1 MSTKAKEKM
10 VDMKIIELAFLA
22 LGGVAGT
29 FLRYKMISAPVY
41 LGALQANVLMVNV
54 LGSFILGAFAVM
66 SQQWNVD
73 GKYALL
79 IAFGFC
85 GSLTTMS
92 AVAFDTHGLLSDAKY
107 GMMAL
112 NAVLNLGLSVAAI
125 FGGRALFNI
134 ILGNNPV

>member
-125 FGGRALFNI
+125 FGGRALFNM

>member
-1 MSTKAKEKM
+1 
-10 VDMKIIELAFLA
+10 MKIIELAFLA

-29 FLRYKMISAPVY
+29 FLRYKMISVPTY

-54 LGSFILGAFAVM
+54 LGSFILGAFAVI
-66 SQQWNVD
+66 SQQWNLD

-92 AVAFDTHGLLSDAKY
+92 AVAFDTHGLLNNAKY
-107 GMMAL
+107 GMMVL

-125 FGGRALFNI
+125 FGGKALFNI
-134 ILGNNPV
+134 IFGNSPA

>member
-1 MSTKAKEKM
+1 
-10 VDMKIIELAFLA
+10 MKIIELVFLA

-41 LGALQANVLMVNV
+41 LGALQANVLIVNV
-54 LGSFILGAFAVM
+54 LGSFILGAFAVI
-66 SQQWNVD
+66 SQQWNID

-92 AVAFDTHGLLSDAKY
+92 AVAFDTHGLLSNAKY

-125 FGGRALFNI
+125 FGGKALFNI

>member
-1 MSTKAKEKM
+1 
-10 VDMKIIELAFLA
+10 MKIIELAFLA
-22 LGGVAGT
+22 IGGVAGT
-29 FLRYKMISAPVY
+29 FLRYKMISAPTY

-54 LGSFILGAFAVM
+54 LGSFVLGAFAVI
-66 SQQWNVD
+66 SQQWNLD

-92 AVAFDTHGLLSDAKY
+92 AVAFDTHGLLNNAKY

-125 FGGRALFNI
+125 FGGKALFNI
-134 ILGNNPV
+134 ILGNNPA